1 MNQENNN
8 YLKEIKELIIV
19 ELSNIDKLKEELMR
33 YVNDPEARRIKGSI
47 LHDFYNICER
57 IFKLIAKE
65 INGDFE
71 AGEHWHKQLL
81 YRMTLELKDIRPPL
95 ISKEVAASLDEFL
108 SFRHLFRN
116 IYGFELMGD
125 RMDRLVEKFFITADQ
140 FKKEIEGFIEL
151 I

>member
-1 MNQENNN
+1 MNQKNN
-8 YLKEIKELIIV
+8 YLKEIKELIIA
-19 ELSNIDKLKEELMR
+19 ELSNIDRLKDELKL
-33 YVNDPEARRIKGSI
+33 YVDDAEARRAKGSI

-57 IFKLIAKE
+57 IFKLITKE

-81 YRMTLELKDIRPPL
+81 YRMTLELKDIRPAL
-95 ISKEVAASLDEFL
+95 ISKELAASLDEFL
-108 SFRHLFRN
+108 TFRHLFRN

-125 RMDRLVEKFFITADQ
+125 RLNRLVEKFFTTADQ
-140 FKKEIEGFIEL
+140 FKKEIEDFIKL

>member
-1 MNQENNN
+1 MNQENN
-8 YLKEIKELIIV
+8 YLKEIKALIMS
-19 ELSNIDKLKEELMR
+19 ELSNIDKLKEELIL
-33 YVNDPEARRIKGSI
+33 YKKDTESRRVKGSI

-81 YRMTLELKDIRPPL
+81 YRMTLELKDIRPSV
-95 ISKEVAASLDEFL
+95 ISKELAASLDEFL
-108 SFRHLFRN
+108 TFRHLFRN

-125 RMDRLVEKFFITADQ
+125 RLDRLVERFFPIAER
-140 FKKEIEGFIEL
+140 FKKEIEDFLGL

>member
-1 MNQENNN
+1 MNQKNN
-8 YLKEIKELIIV
+8 YVKEIKELIIA
-19 ELSNIDKLKEELMR
+19 ELSNIDRLKDELKL
-33 YVNDPEARRIKGSI
+33 YVNDTEARRAKGSI

-81 YRMTLELKDIRPPL
+81 YRMTLELRDIRPAV
-95 ISKEVAASLDEFL
+95 ISKELAASLDEFL
-108 SFRHLFRN
+108 TFRHLFRN

-125 RMDRLVEKFFITADQ
+125 RLDRLVEKFFTTADQ
-140 FKKEIEGFIEL
+140 FNKEINAFL
-151 I
+151 AM

>member
-1 MNQENNN
+1 MNQKNN
-8 YLKEIKELIIV
+8 YLKEIKELIIA
-19 ELSNIDKLKEELMR
+19 ELSNIDRLKDELKL
-33 YVNDPEARRIKGSI
+33 YVNDAEARRAKGSI

-57 IFKLIAKE
+57 IFKLITKE

-81 YRMTLELKDIRPPL
+81 YRMTLELKDIRPGL
-95 ISKEVAASLDEFL
+95 ISKELAASLDEFL
-108 SFRHLFRN
+108 TFRHLFRN

-125 RMDRLVEKFFITADQ
+125 RLNRLVEKFFTTADQ
-140 FKKEIEGFIEL
+140 FKKEIEDFIKL

>member
-1 MNQENNN
+1 MNQENN
-8 YLKEIKELIIV
+8 YLKEIKELIV
-19 ELSNIDKLKEELMR
+19 AELSNIDRLKDELKQ
-33 YVNDPEARRIKGSI
+33 YVSDAEARRAKGSI

-65 INGDFE
+65 VNGDFE

-81 YRMTLELKDIRPPL
+81 YRMTLELKDIRPAV
-95 ISKEVAASLDEFL
+95 ISKELASSLDEFL
-108 SFRHLFRN
+108 TFRHLFRN

-125 RMDRLVEKFFITADQ
+125 RLNRLVEKFFTTADQ
-140 FKKEIEGFIEL
+140 FKKEIEDFVEL

>member
-1 MNQENNN
+1 MNQENN

-19 ELSNIDKLKEELMR
+19 ELSNIDKLKEELIP
-33 YVNDPEARRIKGSI
+33 YAKNPEARRIKGSI

-65 INGDFE
+65 VNGDFE

-81 YRMTLELKDIRPPL
+81 YRMTIELKDVRPHV
-95 ISKEVAASLDEFL
+95 ISKELAASLDEFL
-108 SFRHLFRN
+108 TFRHLFRN

-125 RMDRLVEKFFITADQ
+125 RLDRLVEKFFTTAEQ
-140 FKKEIEGFIEL
+140 FKKEIKDFVEL

>member
-1 MNQENNN
+1 MNQENS
-8 YLKEIKELIIV
+8 YLKEIKELIVV
-19 ELSNIDKLKEELMR
+19 ELSNVDKLKEEMIP
-33 YVNDPEARRIKGSI
+33 YVKDPNARRVKGSI

-65 INGDFE
+65 VNGDFE

-81 YRMTLELKDIRPPL
+81 YRMTLELKDIRPPV
-95 ISKEVAASLDEFL
+95 ISKELAASLDEFL
-108 SFRHLFRN
+108 TFRHLFRN

-125 RMDRLVEKFFITADQ
+125 RLDRLVEKFFITADQ
-140 FKKEIEGFIEL
+140 FKKEIEKFMVL

>member
-1 MNQENNN
+1 MNQKNS
-8 YLKEIKELIIV
+8 YLKEIKELIIT
-19 ELSNIDKLKEELMR
+19 ELSNIDRLKEELKL
-33 YVNDPEARRIKGSI
+33 YVNDTEARRVKGSI

-81 YRMTLELKDIRPPL
+81 YRMTLELKDIRPAV
-95 ISKEVAASLDEFL
+95 ISNELAASLDEFL
-108 SFRHLFRN
+108 TFRHLFRN
-116 IYGFELMGD
+116 IYGFELIGD
-125 RMDRLVEKFFITADQ
+125 RLDRLVEKFFTASDH
-140 FKKEIEGFIEL
+140 FKKEIEDFIGL

>member
-1 MNQENNN
+1 MNQENN
-8 YLKEIKELIIV
+8 YLKEIKKLIIV
-19 ELSNIDKLKEELMR
+19 ELSNIDKLKEELTP
-33 YVNDPEARRIKGSI
+33 YAKNSEARRIKGSI

-81 YRMTLELKDIRPPL
+81 YRMTLELKDIRPPV
-95 ISKEVAASLDEFL
+95 ISKELAASLDEFL
-108 SFRHLFRN
+108 TFRHLFRN

-125 RMDRLVEKFFITADQ
+125 RLDRLVEKFFITSDY
-140 FKKEIEGFIEL
+140 FKKEIEKFIAL